1 MSVIFEKPWPLL
13 ITAGVVFLLVLIF
26 RIIFPQKRH
35 AWQWL
40 LPALLA
46 AAAFG
51 LDFLVETDREKINVV
66 ISTGVKAVEEENP
79 DAIEAI
85 IADNYRDS
93 YHRTKNDLM
102 RHCRATLSE
111 PLVEKNIKRIRSIE
125 ISLPRATAI
134 FTVRLVFDKHS
145 YIYQSFKQQMF
156 VKAQVDLQ
164 KQSNGTWL
172 ITRAEILE
180 LDLRPVNWQ
189 DITQANLSACGG
201 LVKNLSF

>member
-13 ITAGVVFLLVLIF
+13 ITAATVFLLVLIV
-26 RIIFPQKRH
+26 RSILPEKRH

-51 LDFLVETDREKINVV
+51 LDFLVETDLEKIKAV
-66 ISTGVKAVEEENP
+66 IDTGVKAVEQENP

-93 YHRTKNDLM
+93 FHRDKNELM
-102 RHCRATLSE
+102 QHCRVRLSE
-111 PLVEKNIKRIRSIE
+111 PLIEKNIKRIQSVE
-125 ISLPRATAI
+125 LSPQNATAV
-134 FTVRLVFDKHS
+134 FTVRMLFDKRG
-145 YIYQSFKQQMF
+145 YVYQSFKQQLH
-156 VKAQVDLQ
+156 VKAEVNLQ
-164 KQSNGTWL
+164 KQTDTTAVRPGQAHWL

-180 LDLRPVNWQ
+180 LDLRPVNWK
-189 DITQANLSACGG
+189 DVTQLNW
-201 LVKNLSF
+201 

>member
-1 MSVIFEKPWPLL
+1 MSVIFEQPWPLL

-26 RIIFPQKRH
+26 RSIFPQKRH

-51 LDFLVETDREKINVV
+51 LDFLVETDREKINAV

-93 YHRTKNDLM
+93 FHITKDDLV
-102 RHCRATLSE
+102 RHCRATLAE
-111 PLVEKNIKRIRSIE
+111 PLIEKNIKRIQTIE
-125 ISLPRATAI
+125 LSPLKATAV
-134 FTVRLVFDKHS
+134 FTVRVIFDKRS
-145 YIYQSFKQQMF
+145 LAYQSFKQQMF
-156 VKAQVDLQ
+156 VKAQVYLQ
-164 KQSNGTWL
+164 KQSNGNWL

-189 DITQANLSACGG
+189 DMHQLDW
-201 LVKNLSF
+201 